1 MSANAPAANK
11 PAANAK
17 PKSAG
22 FLNSLFGAKKNAPN
36 IGSRSAGNTNSNEAI
51 AKAVQQSEVNAA
63 KATPSW
69 LPTFLGGRTKA
80 GSSNA
85 AMGTLLAK
93 PLRNYVEPAP
103 PAPKGAAAGAAE
115 AATGVNE
122 SAVAALNASLNGKQ
136 ASARTRKQRGGARG
150 KTMRLPGPRNV
161 LRVTGKTVRK
171 LRNVGVYGLKKVGN
185 GVHMVTGLLGAG
197 TKLLG
202 SVVRKGGKTLK
213 SLGKRRQQ
221 TRRRR

>member
-1 MSANAPAANK
+1 M
-11 PAANAK
+11 
-17 PKSAG
+17 
-22 FLNSLFGAKKNAPN
+22 
-36 IGSRSAGNTNSNEAI
+36 
-51 AKAVQQSEVNAA
+51 
-63 KATPSW
+63 
-69 LPTFLGGRTKA
+69 GGRTKA

-93 PLRNYVEPAP
+93 PLSNYVERAP
-103 PAPKGAAAGAAE
+103 PAQKGAAAGAAE
-115 AATGVNE
+115 AATG
-122 SAVAALNASLNGKQ
+122 AAEAATGNAAKRV
-136 ASARTRKQRGGARG
+136 RTRKQRGGYRG

-185 GVHMVTGLLGAG
+185 GVHMVTGLLG
-197 TKLLG
+197 